1 MFKFFGNEY
10 KWKAAASETMAFS
23 VTINVQKEFETS
35 STPDKVFALLDDVP
49 RSASHF
55 PKVDQL
61 LDLGGNT
68 FRWEMEKIGIG
79 SYTLQQTI
87 YACHYTSD
95 SAKRRVTWTPISGV
109 GNAIVEGGWT
119 ITPKEG
125 GAKVS
130 IKTKGDLTVDF
141 PSFLQFIISPLV
153 EMEFTGMIQTY
164 LSNLQQSLGGG

>member
-1 MFKFFGNEY
+1 
-10 KWKAAASETMAFS
+10 MAFS
-23 VTINVQKEFETS
+23 VKINVQREFETFC
-35 STPDKVFALLDDVP
+35 TPEKVFELLADVR

-61 LDLGGNT
+61 VDLGDNT

-95 SAKRRVTWTPISGV
+95 PATKTVSWMPVSGV
-109 GNAIVEGGWT
+109 GNAIVDGGWT
-119 ITPKEG
+119 ISPKEG
-125 GAKVS
+125 GSKVS

-153 EMEFTGMIQTY
+153 EMEFTGMIEHY
-164 LSNLQQSLGGG
+164 LANLQANLKEKCCR

>member
-1 MFKFFGNEY
+1 
-10 KWKAAASETMAFS
+10 MAFS
-23 VTINVQKEFETS
+23 VAINLQREFETS
-35 STPDKVFALLDDVP
+35 CTPEKVFALLADVP

-61 LDLGGNT
+61 VDLGGNT

-79 SYTLQQTI
+79 GYTLQQTI

-95 SAKRRVTWTPISGV
+95 AATKTVSWTPISGV
-109 GNAIVEGGWT
+109 GNAIVEGGWA

-125 GAKVS
+125 GCKVS

-153 EMEFTGMIQTY
+153 EMEFTGMIEHY
-164 LSNLQQSLGGG
+164 LTNLQETLKKG

>member
-1 MFKFFGNEY
+1 
-10 KWKAAASETMAFS
+10 MAFS
-23 VTINVQKEFETS
+23 VTIDVQKEFETS
-35 STPDKVFALLDDVP
+35 STPEKVFALLANVP
-49 RSASHF
+49 LSASQF

-61 LDLGGNT
+61 VDLGGNI

-95 SAKRRVTWTPISGV
+95 PATRRVVWTPVSGV
-109 GNAIVEGGWT
+109 GNALVEGGWT
-119 ITPKEG
+119 LTPVEDG
-125 GAKVS
+125 TKVS

-164 LSNLQQSLGGG
+164 LSNLQQRLGAGNYKHDL